1 MVLKIMSPFVQDNE
15 EAILLN
21 FSLKI
26 LDASVHIT
34 ISNDPSLDDGRYLS
48 DMVIHTDGPAPW
60 GKEETG
66 GGRLVSYYSTEI
78 SLAQEMDFKNRVDHS
93 QYELPSVHPWK

>member
-1 MVLKIMSPFVQDNE
+1 MPRFVQDNE
-15 EAILLN
+15 EAILEN
-21 FSLKI
+21 FSLNI

-34 ISNDPSLDDGRYLS
+34 ISNDPSVDGGRYQS
-48 DMVIHTDGPAPW
+48 DMIVHNDGPAPW

-78 SLAQEMDFKNRVDHS
+78 SLAQEMDFKNRVDQS
-93 QYELPSVHPWK
+93 QYKLPSVHLWK